1 MGNMFDFSRY
11 GRRDPFKGT
20 NDPSTYYYTDGGV
33 MFFGLQDDKGP
44 MYGFWWNPKNT
55 NLSFLGEFNTED
67 WSNSPYN
74 GKMFMCSIT
83 DQDFPGTDRYALE
96 KGVATKDFD
105 DSGKA
110 QSGDGRRRLE
120 EMAGHS
126 MITRILREERRAS
139 A

>member
-1 MGNMFDFSRY
+1 M
-11 GRRDPFKGT
+11 
-20 NDPSTYYYTDGGV
+20 GGV

-67 WSNSPYN
+67 WSNAPYN
-74 GKMFMCSIT
+74 GKVFRCSIT
-83 DQDFPGTDRYALE
+83 HQDFPGADRYALE
-96 KGVATKDFD
+96 KGVRTKDFD
-105 DSGKA
+105 DSLEA
-110 QSGDGRRRLE
+110 RCGRRRLE
-120 EMAGHS
+120 EMTSHS